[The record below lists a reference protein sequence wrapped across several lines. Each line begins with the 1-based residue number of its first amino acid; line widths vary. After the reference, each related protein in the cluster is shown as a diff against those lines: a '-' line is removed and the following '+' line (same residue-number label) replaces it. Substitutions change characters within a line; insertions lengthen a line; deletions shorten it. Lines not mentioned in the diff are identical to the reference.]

1 MKRILSIATAALFA
15 SAIPALAQTT
25 VEGDASGEGSAV
37 VQPDAGGTATG
48 AASGSVTV
56 ETDPGTTASINL
68 STEQQTELRGVL
80 SEGASPVDATFDVT
94 IGATAPDTVEIRPL
108 PPRFV
113 EVVPQYEGYR
123 YFVLADGRIVIVEP
137 DTTEIVYIMS

>member
-1 MKRILSIATAALFA
+1 MKRILSIATAALLA

-25 VEGDASGEGSAV
+25 VEGEASGDGSAV
-37 VQPDAGGTATG
+37 VQPDAGGTTTG

-56 ETDPGTTASINL
+56 QTDPGTTASINL
-68 STEQQTELRGVL
+68 SAEQQAALR
-80 SEGASPVDATFDVT
+80 SEMTQGTSPVDATFDIN
-94 IGATAPDTVEIRPL
+94 IGAMAPDTIEVRPL

>member
-1 MKRILSIATAALFA
+1 MKRILSITAAALLA
-15 SAIPALAQTT
+15 SAMPALAQTG
-25 VEGDASGEGSAV
+25 VEGDASGDGSIV
-37 VQPDAGGTATG
+37 VEPGTGGEATD
-48 AASGSVTV
+48 AASGSVTM
-56 ETDPGTTASINL
+56 ETDPGTTASIDL
-68 STEQQTELRGVL
+68 SAEQQTELRTEL
-80 SEGASPVDATFDVT
+80 TQGASPVDATFDIN
-94 IGATAPDTVEIRPL
+94 IGATAPDTIEVRPL